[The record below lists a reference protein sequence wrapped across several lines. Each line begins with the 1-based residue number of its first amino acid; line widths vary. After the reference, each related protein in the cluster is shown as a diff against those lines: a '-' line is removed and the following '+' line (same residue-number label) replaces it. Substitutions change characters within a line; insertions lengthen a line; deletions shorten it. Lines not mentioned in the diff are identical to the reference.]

1 MQKSRPKDVAL
12 PDLVSFYIS
21 GVDGER
27 KGTLEEPQ
35 ATRAWSLVE
44 RERKYRN

>member
-1 MQKSRPKDVAL
+1 MQKSGPKDLGL

-27 KGTLEEPQ
+27 NGTLEEPQ
-35 ATRAWSLVE
+35 ATRV
-44 RERKYRN
+44 